1 MATFRSLADLA
12 ETTQDE
18 LLPGIVDVLKK
29 NDEVTAALIANARVT
44 DRPTITFNRL
54 ADAGAASYVGCDDTI
69 TSVALS
75 SANVSYDLKTLVR
88 QFDVCSTGQ
97 NLYSSTTDVVAS
109 ELQNAI
115 KVLSERIAD
124 DAIEGSAG
132 SGEITGLANQITNSF
147 AIAGGSV
154 DVSDLD
160 RLYDEVLS
168 RGPNMAFIGAP
179 ATVRSVL
186 AELRAESGGME
197 YQTLAGTEMRVPS
210 YLGMPILRNQFA
222 TSGELHL
229 VNLDDFVLYFGES
242 EDMNVGGVFNLQEVG
257 ALEDKL
263 AKRWRIY
270 THIAAV
276 LIDTQG
282 AATLTG
288 F

>member
-1 MATFRSLADLA
+1 MATYRSLADLA

-44 DRPTITFNRL
+44 DRPTIAFNRL
-54 ADAGAASYVGCDDTI
+54 ADAGSASYVGCDDTI

-115 KVLSERIAD
+115 KVLSERIAE

-132 SGEITGLANQITNSF
+132 SGEITGLANQVTNTF
-147 AIAGGSV
+147 AIAGSSV

-179 ATVRSVL
+179 ATVRAVL
-186 AELRAESGGME
+186 AELRSESGGME

-210 YLGMPILRNQFA
+210 YLGIPILRNQFA
-222 TSGELHL
+222 TGELHL

-257 ALEDKL
+257 ALESKL
-263 AKRWRIY
+263 ARRWRIY
-270 THIAAV
+270 AHLAAV

-282 AATLTG
+282 AASLTG
-288 F
+288 I